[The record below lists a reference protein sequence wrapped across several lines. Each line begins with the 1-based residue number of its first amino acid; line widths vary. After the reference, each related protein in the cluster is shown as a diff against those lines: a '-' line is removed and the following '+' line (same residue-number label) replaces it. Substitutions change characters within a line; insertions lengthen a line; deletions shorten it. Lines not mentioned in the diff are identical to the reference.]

1 MSPLDIGLCLFLIV
15 AWPVYEKW
23 IDWPRFQRWLDRVPS
38 RARIREFQVTIV
50 QQWLLTA
57 IAAFIWLH
65 AGRSWE
71 SIGMRPLWGWR
82 LWGTAVLALALIAL
96 NMYQVLTIERSE
108 KARRAARNS
117 QSIKSVEMILPHGDT
132 ELRWF
137 FLVSMTAGFCEEFL
151 FRGYLIHAL
160 APLLTWWGAAALA
173 LIPFGLL
180 HGYQGRAG
188 IIKTA
193 IVGAFMTLTVAA
205 TRSLIPAMIFH
216 ALIDIGG
223 GVVAYTIIRPRRSEA
238 VAEA

>member
-15 AWPVYEKW
+15 AWPIYEKW
-23 IDWPRFQRWLDRVPS
+23 IDWPRFQRWLNRVPS
-38 RARIREFQVTIV
+38 RARIREFRMTIV
-50 QQWLLTA
+50 QQWVLTA

-71 SIGMRPLWGWR
+71 SIGMRPVWGWR
-82 LWGTAVLALALIAL
+82 LWGSAALALALIAL
-96 NMYQVLTIERSE
+96 NVYQVLIIEKSE
-108 KARRAARNS
+108 KARRSARNS

-137 FLVSMTAGFCEEFL
+137 FLVSMTAGFCEEFI

-160 APLLTWWGAAALA
+160 APIFTWWGAAALA
-173 LIPFGLL
+173 LVPFGLL
-180 HGYQGRAG
+180 HGYQGRDG

-193 IVGAFMTLTVAA
+193 VVGAFMTLIVAA
-205 TRSLIPAMIFH
+205 THSLIPAMVCH

-223 GVVAYTIIRPRRSEA
+223 GVVAYTIIKPRASEA
-238 VAEA
+238 AAQA